1 VGNIR
6 STETTLALATN
17 AGVKQSNQE
26 AFVLGFGK
34 VYYDKD
40 AIANIFG
47 FLDLKKTYR
56 ITYDS
61 DQEDAFL
68 VHMQNNILKF
78 QCSPEG
84 LYQMEVSK
92 SYKND
97 LNEPDGTSNLI
108 STVVENRK
116 GCMI

>member
-68 VHMQNNILKF
+68 VHMQNNILLF
-78 QCSPEG
+78 QCSPKG
-84 LYQMEVSK
+84 LYQMEVSMR
-92 SYKND
+92 YKND
-97 LNEPDGTSNLI
+97 LKESDSTGNLI
-108 STVVENRK
+108 STVVKNCK
-116 GCMI
+116 GCTI